1 MKRFFL
7 QKLQFAAFFPI
18 VLFVII
24 SCSAPIKLE
33 SSWTKRQ
40 AKVKSSPLI
49 MVMVLGN
56 PDSEARHN
64 FEYDMIA
71 RLKKNGF
78 KALPASD
85 FIKPAVSKPD
95 SAGLVKIL
103 RDNNV
108 DMLLTNALIDIKEKE
123 RFIPGTVQG
132 GPTEISTNSYAN
144 SSVGYYGG
152 YAGYNNYYNY
162 YSAYSSYHTVD
173 APPVKGVTV
182 TDVEVIIESN
192 LFEVATPERIWHG
205 QSRSYTKEPTKK
217 LIKTFTKIVVE
228 DIMKNNLLVK

>member
-1 MKRFFL
+1 MKRFFIH
-7 QKLQFAAFFPI
+7 KLQFAALFM
-18 VLFVII
+18 VLFFALV
-24 SCSAPIKLE
+24 SCSAPIKMA
-33 SSWTKRQ
+33 SSWSKRE
-40 AKVKSSPLI
+40 AKVKSSPVIL
-49 MVMVLGN
+49 VMVLGK
-56 PDSEARHN
+56 PDSEARHD
-64 FEYDMIA
+64 FEYDMIS

-103 RDNNV
+103 RENNI
-108 DMLLTNALIDIKEKE
+108 DMLLATALIDIKEKE

-132 GPTEISTNSYAN
+132 GPTEISTSSYAN

-192 LFEVATPERIWHG
+192 LYEVATPELIWHG
-205 QSRSYTKEPTKK
+205 QSRSYTKDPTKK
-217 LIKTFTKIVVE
+217 LIKTFSRLVVD
-228 DIMKNNLLVK
+228 DIKKNNLLIK